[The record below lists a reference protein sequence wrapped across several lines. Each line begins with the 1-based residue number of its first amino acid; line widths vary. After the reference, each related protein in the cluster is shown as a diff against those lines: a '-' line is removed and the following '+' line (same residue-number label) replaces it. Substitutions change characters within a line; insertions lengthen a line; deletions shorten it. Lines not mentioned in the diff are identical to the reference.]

1 MGINQKIKQLKDI
14 QGVEMPLDTNA
25 AWQGIEGALN
35 KAASRRKLIWW
46 YSAASVLVVLSLIGV
61 GLYFNIKSEQLNIT
75 QDIEKLAPNQK
86 SATPKTN
93 SERLNINANGV
104 AENNTSASPK
114 LTHREFKNNKPT
126 INKKVVDAPKNV
138 WIGKMQGNY
147 FYGFDWLL
155 VQAEMFNLPVS
166 KEIKTVKDQPKTNKI
181 GIELFASATP
191 SIVNKMVKSD
201 GQLGWL
207 VNKDFNSISNKS
219 EFATAG
225 IQANLGIQFNIAPKW
240 FVQTGLSYSEK
251 REWVR
256 YNHTLTEFTIV
267 RESQKTLEYAP
278 LSPQQWINVNYE
290 GNNSYKFVEVPLLI
304 GTSKQLSAKWDWKIR
319 GGVSYWRL
327 IGKSGEKLD
336 PTSLFLNN
344 LSTLKYYRNN
354 NIGIQ
359 LNSGVYYKLNTN
371 WSLLAEPGASLSL
384 SNLTEGSPV
393 NTKPYNYGLNLGV
406 QYKLK

>member
-1 MGINQKIKQLKDI
+1 LGLNQKIKQLKDI
-14 QGVEMPLDTNA
+14 QGIEIPFDTNA

-35 KAASRRKLIWW
+35 NADNRRKAIWW
-46 YSAASVLVVLSLIGV
+46 YSVASVLVLFSIIGV
-61 GLYFNIKSEQLNIT
+61 GLYFHLFNEPVNTTQNVEIAKPVQKSESNTPQLSNTISDEIVDNNPIS
-75 QDIEKLAPNQK
+75 QLIPQP
-86 SATPKTN
+86 SKTKKEIN
-93 SERLNINANGV
+93 SDKDKIN
-104 AENNTSASPK
+104 SPK
-114 LTHREFKNNKPT
+114 ENW
-126 INKKVVDAPKNV
+126 A
-138 WIGKMQGNY
+138 GKIAGNY
-147 FYGFDWLL
+147 FYGFDWFL
-155 VQAEMFNLPVS
+155 VQAEMFNLPIS
-166 KEIKTVKDQPKTNKI
+166 REIKTIKETPKPFKLS
-181 GIELFASATP
+181 IELFASATP

-207 VNKDFNSISNKS
+207 VNKDFNSISGKS

-225 IQANLGIQFNIAPKW
+225 IQANLGIQFNLSPKW

-278 LSPQQWINVNYE
+278 LSPQQWVNIDYE
-290 GNNSYKFVEVPLLI
+290 GNNSYKFLEIPLLV
-304 GTSKQLSAKWDWKIR
+304 GTSVQLASKWDWKIR
-319 GGVSYWRL
+319 GGLSYWRL

-336 PTSLFLNN
+336 PTYLTLNN

-354 NIGIQ
+354 SIGIQ
-359 LNSGVYYKLNTN
+359 LNSGVYYNLNKN
-371 WSLLAEPGASLSL
+371 WSLMAEPGASLSL
-384 SNLTEGSPV
+384 SNLTKGSPV